1 MAVHN
6 FEGVGGAKIAAD
18 IVGTGRPVVM
28 LHGAGQTRGS
38 WWRTAAMFA
47 DQGYRA
53 ITLDARGH
61 GESAWSPEGYGMDV
75 FVGDLRAVLDQVE
88 GRPALIGASLGGLT
102 SMVAIG
108 EAAHAIASALVLV
121 DITPHIKR
129 EGGSAI
135 QGFMGANPEGFA
147 TVEEAADAVSRY
159 LPHRPRPKSVEG
171 LRRNLRER
179 EDGRLV
185 WHWDPAFINPRPG
198 HRPDIDAMQARLDD
212 AARAIDVPTLMVRGS
227 DSEIVSDEGVE
238 QFRRLVPTAEIV
250 EVSGARHMVA
260 GDANTDFAGAT
271 IEFLSR
277 VYPA

>member
-1 MAVHN
+1 MTAHK
-6 FEGVGGAKIAAD
+6 FDGAGGVTIAAD
-18 IVGTGRPVVM
+18 IVGEGRPVVM

-38 WWRTAAMFA
+38 WRRTAIMLAER
-47 DQGYRA
+47 GYRT

-61 GESAWSPEGYGMDV
+61 GESDWSPDGYGMEI
-75 FVGDLRAVLDQVE
+75 FVGDLLSVLGQIE

-108 EAAHAIASALVLV
+108 EADHPIASALVLV
-121 DITPHIKR
+121 DITPQIRR

-147 TVEEAADAVSRY
+147 SVEEAADAVSSY

-179 EDGRLV
+179 EDGRFV
-185 WHWDPAFINPRPG
+185 WHWDPAFINPKPG
-198 HRPDIDAMQARLDD
+198 HRPDMETMQKRLDD
-212 AARAIDVPTLMVRGS
+212 AARRIAVPTLMVRGS
-227 DSEIVSDEGVE
+227 ESEIVSLEAVDNFKE
-238 QFRRLVPTAEIV
+238 LVPTAEIV